1 MRKCEHFI
9 QANSEGRYRLVDLL
23 AVIVRQ
29 CAGDDNVRSAEYK
42 WSSQLSVSTSKL
54 NPLLG
59 LHIWPINL
67 VVFKGTHAKPY
78 LGEGF
83 TLRCFQRLS
92 FP

>member
-1 MRKCEHFI
+1 MPVGISNPCVAERKEYWI
-9 QANSEGRYRLVDLL
+9 
-23 AVIVRQ
+23 
-29 CAGDDNVRSAEYK
+29 NVAK
-42 WSSQLSVSTSKL
+42 PLSVSTSKL
-54 NPLLG
+54 NTLLC

-67 VVFKGTHAKPY
+67 VVFQGTFLAVRVTKPN

>member
-1 MRKCEHFI
+1 
-9 QANSEGRYRLVDLL
+9 
-23 AVIVRQ
+23 
-29 CAGDDNVRSAEYK
+29 
-42 WSSQLSVSTSKL
+42 LSVSTSKL